1 MERDPTETT
10 PHPEDLADE
19 ELDKLIR
26 EATTALARLEAAAFG
41 NQQKRRRVRLRH
53 RDPVKALLAGLPR
66 EMRRSIE
73 EGPRLTTI
81 GEDFEHLQRLSL
93 QLRREIKN
101 LAAKVAPFL

>member
-1 MERDPTETT
+1 MERDSSGDVPN
-10 PHPEDLADE
+10 PEDLADE

-26 EATTALARLEAAAFG
+26 EATTALARLEAAAFT
-41 NQQKRRRVRLRH
+41 NQKKRCRVRLRH

-66 EMRRSIE
+66 EMRREIE
-73 EGPRLTTI
+73 EGPRRTTI
-81 GEDFEHLQRLSL
+81 GADFEHLQQLSL